1 MTARILIVDDV
12 PANLSALSDTLE
24 PEGYQILVARS
35 GAQALET
42 AARARPDL
50 ILLDVMMPGMDGY
63 ETCRRLKTSE
73 ATRGIPVIFLTVHDE
88 VEKVV
93 EGFRAGGVDYV
104 GKPFQTE
111 ELLSRIQTH
120 LRIHFLSAEL
130 ERKNAQLQAEINE
143 RRRAE
148 EEVRLLARRE
158 AGRWGVGAFV
168 GQSSPV
174 RKLIEEIRK
183 LHPFTSVHVLI
194 MGESGTGKELVARAI
209 HFEGPTAR
217 APFVAVNCSAIPEE
231 LAESCFFGH
240 VKGAFTGALNDRPG
254 YFEQADG
261 GTLFLDEVG
270 DLSPALQGK
279 LLRVLEDGLVAPV
292 GSVHTKH
299 VTFRVLSAT
308 NVDLQPEIEAERFRA
323 DLYFRLNGFS
333 LIVPALREHK
343 EDLPL
348 LAGHFLDRLATEMGM
363 RPPRMT
369 PEALAALEAYDFPGN
384 VRELKNVIERALIES
399 GGGEIGPEHLRFV
412 YPRPAPDQ
420 TAPDRMASSTE
431 APTSGAARPW
441 FAEGS
446 DEARI
451 LTHVR
456 QQGGINNAGCR
467 DLLGVGI
474 QRACYLLRKLHRAG
488 LLVREHSRRSAQYHA
503 GSELVARRGGWTPN
517 PPGPQNPSGTNR
529 VLAAPAENPK

>member
-35 GAQALET
+35 GEQALET

-50 ILLDVMMPGMDGY
+50 ILLDVMMPGMNGY
-63 ETCRRLKTSE
+63 ETCRRLHAGE

-120 LRIHFLSAEL
+120 LKIHFLSAEL

-168 GQSSPV
+168 GQSAAIRGV
-174 RKLIEEIRK
+174 IEEIRK

-194 MGESGTGKELVARAI
+194 TGESGTGKELVARAI

-231 LAESCFFGH
+231 LGESSFFGH
-240 VKGAFTGALNDRPG
+240 VKGAFTHAVNDRAG

-292 GSVHTKH
+292 GSARTKH

-308 NVDLQPEIEAERFRA
+308 NVDLQPEIEAGHFRP

-333 LIVPALREHK
+333 VAVPALREHK
-343 EDLPL
+343 EDVPL
-348 LAGHFLDRLATEMGM
+348 LAEHFLERLATEMGM
-363 RPPRMT
+363 RPPELT
-369 PEALAALEAYDFPGN
+369 SEALAALAAYDFPGN
-384 VRELKNVIERALIES
+384 VRELKNLIERALIES
-399 GGGEIGPEHLRFV
+399 GGGSIRPEDLHFV
-412 YPRPAPDQ
+412 YPRRQAGLVAPGVGEGRMDPA
-420 TAPDRMASSTE
+420 AAL
-431 APTSGAARPW
+431 AARPV

-446 DEARI
+446 DESRI
-451 LTHVR
+451 LAYVH
-456 QQGGINNAGCR
+456 QHGSIQNGQCR
-467 DLLGVGI
+467 DLLHVGI
-474 QRACYLLRKLHRAG
+474 QRACYLLRKSHRTRSLA
-488 LLVREHSRRSAQYHA
+488 REHSRKSTRYRLPGRSA
-503 GSELVARRGGWTPN
+503 
-517 PPGPQNPSGTNR
+517 
-529 VLAAPAENPK
+529 